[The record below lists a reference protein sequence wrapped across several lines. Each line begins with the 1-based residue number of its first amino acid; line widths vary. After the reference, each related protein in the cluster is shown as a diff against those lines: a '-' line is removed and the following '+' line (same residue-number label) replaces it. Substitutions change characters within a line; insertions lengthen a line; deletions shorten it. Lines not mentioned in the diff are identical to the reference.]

1 MWSFGYEID
10 GQAKGTER
18 YEFGE
23 ASKWIGIHG
32 KENSNGILALGI
44 ITMDPTC
51 TPIDGELQIA
61 EKEVIDW
68 PQASEQD
75 LIDDEAQE
83 EASEENTQP
92 DDS

>member
-51 TPIDGELQIA
+51 TPIDGELQIE

-68 PQASEQD
+68 PQASE
-75 LIDDEAQE
+75 
-83 EASEENTQP
+83 
-92 DDS
+92 

>member
-1 MWSFGYEID
+1 
-10 GQAKGTER
+10 
-18 YEFGE
+18 
-23 ASKWIGIHG
+23 
-32 KENSNGILALGI
+32 
-44 ITMDPTC
+44 MDPTC
-51 TPIDGELQIA
+51 VPIDGELQIE

-83 EASEENTQP
+83 EVTEDATQP